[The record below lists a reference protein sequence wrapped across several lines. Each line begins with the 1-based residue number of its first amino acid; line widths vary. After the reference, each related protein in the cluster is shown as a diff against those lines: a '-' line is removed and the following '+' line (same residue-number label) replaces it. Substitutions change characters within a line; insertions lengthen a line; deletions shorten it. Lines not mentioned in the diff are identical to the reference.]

1 MVSTFVYEQVEGQGL
16 EFLGSWVA
24 LFFGESLGFRA

>member
-1 MVSTFVYEQVEGQGL
+1 MVSMFVYEQVESQGL

-24 LFFGESLGFRA
+24 LFFGEF